1 MRNSKLTLHIFSDMI
16 FCQQSIESFPL
27 KFLKRIFF
35 NLPIL
40 ILATF
45 LLLSRTSWANKRK
58 ENPKK
63 LQKSKNRCSFHLT
76 VSVRFFFFP
85 ANLWMKIFLTTVLFR
100 FFMLCYTKRI
110 LFIVL
115 YHVTKLLNNILF
127 LTLRFL
133 LFFDNNAWFD
143 MKLKSN
149 WTTDIRN

>member
-40 ILATF
+40 ILTTF

-100 FFMLCYTKRI
+100 FFMLHKKNSFYC
-110 LFIVL
+110 FISRDKTTEQ
-115 YHVTKLLNNILF
+115 HSIFNSQIFT
-127 LTLRFL
+127 
-133 LFFDNNAWFD
+133 FF
-143 MKLKSN
+143 
-149 WTTDIRN
+149 RQ